1 MNRLPRGY
9 HDVLVYGLSA
19 YLVCTSLRSWLTEGA
34 ALGSIQFEVNERAKA
49 YHFKLV
55 EDYNKVM
62 SSPD

>member
-9 HDVLVYGLSA
+9 HDVLVTGLAA
-19 YLVCTSLRSWLTEGA
+19 YLLVSSLRSWLTEGA
-34 ALGSIQFEVNERAKA
+34 ALNSIQFELNERSKA
-49 YHFKLV
+49 YHFKLI